1 MRTDMDQQ
9 GQIVRWRS
17 INKEFSGIL
26 ESPVYKKKDNSLL
39 GYLVRK
45 KDGRYVI
52 VHPKSFIQE

>member
-1 MRTDMDQQ
+1 MDQQ

-17 INKEFSGIL
+17 INKVFSGIL